1 MPIASRAAICPLG
14 VREGGR
20 GRATEV
26 SVNRRVFSADSA
38 RSVARTRAGGG
49 LLGWGGVGAE
59 DLESVSF
66 RGGLRQTMT

>member
-1 MPIASRAAICPLG
+1 MPIVSRAAICPLG

-38 RSVARTRAGGG
+38 RSVARTRAGVGC
-49 LLGWGGVGAE
+49 WGGVG
-59 DLESVSF
+59 LVPRIWNPSHFV
-66 RGGLRQTMT
+66 GV